1 MRIIVHTGA
10 HHTDEDRLLKCLL
23 RNQEDF
29 AERGIAVPGPGKY
42 RSLLKESF
50 NAMEASQAS
59 GQSRDVLIDAILDE
73 AQADRMIL
81 SNAHFFGS
89 QRFSV
94 AEGKF
99 YPLAV
104 QRMQQLTQ
112 LFKGDSVEMAIGL
125 RNPASFLPAVLDR
138 VGVAK
143 RDEILAALD
152 PYRLRWSDMLVSLRA
167 ALPDMPILLWCNE
180 DTPLI
185 WAQIIRELA
194 GLPSGQKII
203 GGFDLLGEIMSKD
216 GMRRFR
222 AYLKEHP
229 NMSELQK
236 RRVIAAFLDKFAIE
250 EELEEELDLPGW
262 TVELVEEMTVLYDD
276 DMLRIQQIPGVQII
290 SP

>member
-23 RNQEDF
+23 RNQEEF
-29 AERGIAVPGPGKY
+29 SERGIAVPGPGKY
-42 RSLLKESF
+42 RTLLKESF

-59 GQSRDVLIDAILDE
+59 GQSRDILIDAILDE
-73 AQADRMIL
+73 SQADRMIL

-94 AEGKF
+94 ADGKF

-104 QRMQQLTQ
+104 QRMQQMTE
-112 LFKGDSVEMAIGL
+112 LFKGDTVEMAIGL
-125 RNPASFLPAVLDR
+125 RNPASFLPAVLER
-138 VGVAK
+138 VGNAK
-143 RDEILAALD
+143 RDEILGALD
-152 PYRLRWSDMLVSLRA
+152 PYRLRWSDLLVQLRA

-185 WAQIIRELA
+185 WAQIIREMA
-194 GLPSGQKII
+194 GLPAGQKII
-203 GGFDLLGEIMSKD
+203 GGFDLLSDIMSKD